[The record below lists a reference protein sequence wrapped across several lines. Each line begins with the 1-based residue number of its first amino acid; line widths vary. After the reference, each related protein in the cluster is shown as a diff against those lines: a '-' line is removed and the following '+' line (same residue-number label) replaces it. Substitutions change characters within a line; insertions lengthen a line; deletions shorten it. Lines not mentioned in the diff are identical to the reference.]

1 LDLNL
6 NIYGLKDGRQGSP
19 CENQNG
25 SHLKGDSSSEVPTVT
40 FQAFSTENP
49 KNSSRKLTSEK

>member
-1 LDLNL
+1 MNL
-6 NIYGLKDGRQGSP
+6 NDYGMKKQLTGLP
-19 CENQNG
+19 CENQKG
-25 SHLKGDSSSEVPTVT
+25 SHLKVDYSSEVPTVT